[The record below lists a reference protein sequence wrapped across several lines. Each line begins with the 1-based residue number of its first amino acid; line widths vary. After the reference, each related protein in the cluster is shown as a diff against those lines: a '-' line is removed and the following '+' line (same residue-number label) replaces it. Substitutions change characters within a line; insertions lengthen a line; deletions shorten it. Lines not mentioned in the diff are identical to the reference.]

1 MDRRIEE
8 LMHRAKMRVRDERL
22 AVARYRGRAE
32 RVLSVLVNDVE
43 PQSKKMPDADRDRF
57 QTACPSR

>member
-1 MDRRIEE
+1 
-8 LMHRAKMRVRDERL
+8 MHRAKMRVRDERL